1 MALGVLLGGSGLIGA
16 GVQHLPAQLVFH
28 GRVEDDRHVPDGAVM
43 GLVVQSHAVGEMRGV
58 HNTELLRFLIHQFH
72 ESFVGPGDI
81 DSQSQGGIRS
91 GGEDGTIQQLPD
103 CDGLAQLIAYHA
115 AIVDKAVV
123 RDIDGDGNGIIQAFQ
138 VFSRNNQ
145 LMKDILFQCR
155 T

>member
-1 MALGVLLGGSGLIGA
+1 
-16 GVQHLPAQLVFH
+16 
-28 GRVEDDRHVPDGAVM
+28 
-43 GLVVQSHAVGEMRGV
+43 MRGV
-58 HNTELLRFLIHQFH
+58 RNTELLRFLIHQFH

-138 VFSRNNQ
+138 VFSSHQNRHDFCHGGGADDSFGIFLRQNGAVSPVNDYGVGAGKSVVQ
-145 LMKDILFQCR
+145 TGGIRRFRRSPEGGRL
-155 T
+155 